1 MDSNQQNQPGPGDD
15 IVMDQYGEDS
25 RKVDIDDIQG
35 KIFIGGLSWQTTEAN
50 LRYYFEKFGELS
62 DVALMID
69 KRSGKPR
76 LVFLGTHYLLSKY
89 RCCNVS
95 VLITIQGIRI
105 YKDEGPCG

>member
-1 MDSNQQNQPGPGDD
+1 MDPNQQNPSGPGED
-15 IVMDQYGEDS
+15 IVVDPYGDDS

-35 KIFIGGLSWQTTEAN
+35 KIFIGGLSWQTTEAT

-76 LVFLGTHYLLSKY
+76 
-89 RCCNVS
+89 
-95 VLITIQGIRI
+95 
-105 YKDEGPCG
+105 